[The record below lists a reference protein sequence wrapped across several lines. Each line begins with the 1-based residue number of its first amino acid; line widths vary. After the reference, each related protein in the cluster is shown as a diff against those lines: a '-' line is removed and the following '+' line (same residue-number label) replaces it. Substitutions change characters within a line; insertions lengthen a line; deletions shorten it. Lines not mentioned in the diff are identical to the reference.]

1 MKKLITILL
10 LAFSNCSFG
19 QVSSSSQTFEYINNE
34 LIVYHSIQFNFGAG
48 ESCPEYISYQFSE
61 SNNDISLN
69 ITYNIIGTW
78 QSFFCERKDT
88 FTLQVPEGVYDL
100 TVCVDIINT
109 DINTQLIDT
118 TNFSCDFYSNNILGT
133 EELSF
138 LERSISIFPNPVST
152 NLAITAENNVS
163 IESVKLFDL
172 QGRELRFINADFN
185 SINLSE
191 LPTGNYFIEIATNKG
206 VLRKKLMVE

>member
-1 MKKLITILL
+1 MKKLITLL
-10 LAFSNCSFG
+10 LLVISNCSYG

-88 FTLQVPEGVYDL
+88 FILQVPEGVYDL

-138 LERSISIFPNPVST
+138 LENSISIFPNPVST
-152 NLAITAENNVS
+152 TLSITSKNGVS
-163 IESVKLFDL
+163 IKRIKLYDL
-172 QGRELRFINADFN
+172 QGREIMLNTTNFN
-185 SINLSE
+185 KIDVSN
-191 LPTGNYFIEIATNKG
+191 LPTGNYFLEIETDKG
-206 VLRKKLMVE
+206 VLRKNLMIE